1 MPLVECR
8 LSKVVMSEAHDH
20 QVIVLEEIDG
30 ARKFPIS
37 IGFVEVYAIHRFVNG
52 QAPSRPFTHELIGSI
67 LNALDVQVERVIVSD
82 LRDSTFYA
90 RLIVR
95 TGERLVEVDS
105 RPSDAIALA
114 CQAHAPLFVEEHV
127 ISEAAQDFD

>member
-8 LSKVVMSEAHDH
+8 LSKVVMSSEHDR

-37 IGFVEVYAIHRFVNG
+37 IGFVEVFAIHRFVNG
-52 QAPSRPFTHELIGSI
+52 QTPPRPFTHEFIGSI
-67 LNALDVQVERVIVSD
+67 LDALDVQVERVIVSD
-82 LRDSTFYA
+82 LREGTFYA
-90 RLIVR
+90 RLVAR
-95 TGERLVEVDS
+95 TGERLMEFDS
-105 RPSDAIALA
+105 RPSDGIALA
-114 CQAHAPLFVEEHV
+114 CRAHAPIFVEERV